1 MTEEDIWKGDL
12 LGREEEGKYLQRYI
26 ENLYKLDKKD
36 KTSFVL
42 NINSEW
48 GHGKT
53 WFLERFSKQ
62 LEVNFPVVYFDA
74 WKNDFTKDPLM
85 SFVSVVCEE
94 LANKFAGDRTAVQ
107 QVMAIKDTAI
117 KLIKPSIPV
126 ILAALVKHYTGL
138 NFEQMGGTQKEQ
150 KKLED
155 ISDVI
160 SEITKISSSEAMSSF
175 LKEKNAIEE
184 FTSALGALVN
194 KIASGKSNTTLHL
207 PICIIIDELDRCRP
221 TYAIELLE
229 AVKHLFSVK
238 GIFFILATD
247 TKQLAHSIKAV
258 YGQDFN
264 STAYL
269 KRFFYAEYVLAEP
282 DYEQISKFLFDQSPG
297 LRNFLFLPDNLHL
310 KYGFNGFFSKI
321 SSAFKLSVRDQEHV
335 FQILENIV
343 ISSDKKDYHFIWLL
357 FLICLR
363 YKYSD
368 DYIHQS
374 VHKNVTQIREFFKAK
389 AVDGIFSNI
398 LFESDYRYDYD
409 LKKQSWNL
417 KDLIEYY
424 FGFLEGEMS
433 RLNLDSSPSE
443 IWKQEIIVKL
453 NKDVTRDYRGR
464 FVGNHDL
471 PHYFDYVDQFGKG
484 KIIVA
489 D

>member
-1 MTEEDIWKGDL
+1 MAEEDIWEGDL
-12 LGREEEGKYLQRYI
+12 LGRKEEGKYLQRYI

-117 KLIKPSIPV
+117 KFIKPSIPV

-150 KKLED
+150 KKLGD

-160 SEITKISSSEAMSSF
+160 SEITRIASSEAMNSF
-175 LKEKNAIEE
+175 IKEKNAIEE
-184 FTSALGALVN
+184 FTITLKVLVN
-194 KIASGKSNTTLHL
+194 EIESRKSNSGLGL

-229 AVKHLFSVK
+229 TVKHLFSVK

-247 TKQLAHSIKAV
+247 TQQLVHSIKAV

-264 STAYL
+264 ASGYV
-269 KRFFYAEYVLAEP
+269 KRFFYAEYVLSKP
-282 DYEQISKFLFDQSPG
+282 NYDQIS
-297 LRNFLFLPDNLHL
+297 NFLFNSSPNLLKSLFLPSIL
-310 KYGFNGFFSKI
+310 FSKHGFQGMFSRI
-321 SSAFKLSVRDQEHV
+321 CRAFRLTVRDQEHV

-343 ISSDKKDYHFIWLL
+343 VASHKNDFDFIFLT
-357 FLICLR
+357 FLICL
-363 YKYSD
+363 KHKFSE
-368 DYIHQS
+368 DYALQS
-374 VHKNVTQIREFFKAK
+374 MNKNSNKIGLFFKNK
-389 AVDGIFSNI
+389 ISDVDFQTENLESVFWNGI
-398 LFESDYRYDYD
+398 SDKRETYT
-409 LKKQSWNL
+409 LQSI
-417 KDLIEYY
+417 IEYY
-424 FGFLEGEMS
+424 FDLLKEDITRPAF
-433 RLNLDSSPSE
+433 
-443 IWKQEIIVKL
+443 
-453 NKDVTRDYRGR
+453 NKDVGFDWQTQIISKLINSFDNESKAHELT
-464 FVGNHDL
+464 F
-471 PHYFDYVDQFGKG
+471 YFDLLDQAGRG
-484 KIIVA
+484 KIVSF
-489 D
+489 